1 MKYTGFNKKEISFPV
16 GGIGT
21 GCIGLAGNGS
31 IVDVEIKNEPNKGS
45 EGQFT
50 HFAIKAESGD
60 RLLDARVLNTDLPP
74 GYMGQFERN
83 KYSGFG
89 WGPDR
94 GSMAGFPHFRQGE
107 FEGTFPMAKLDFE
120 DRKFPGRITMKAFN
134 PLIPTNEDDSS
145 IPAAFFEF
153 EIENTSEEKLRYSL
167 AFSCS
172 NFYSQK
178 KTIHSYKF
186 TDGLHMVFLDN
197 ENSMCSENTAAEQN
211 TSYGNITIATD
222 CPDVSFQEYWF
233 RGSWFDNVS
242 VFWNDFTAPGGLRN
256 RHYGREK
263 KGMEVY
269 EGNDTASL
277 AAHVEAEPGERKKI
291 RFIWSWSMPYRSNT
305 WQITHIGLSAEELQ
319 KRRGIVWKNYYA
331 VLFGN
336 SLESAVYGLKNF
348 VRLYDETMLYTRW
361 MYQSSLP
368 PEVLD
373 AVAANVSVLKSP
385 TCLRLEDG
393 SFYGFEGVHPHEG
406 CCEGS
411 CTHVWSYAYT
421 VAFLFPRLE
430 RSARTLEYTQSIQPD
445 GGMGF
450 RLQLPLGCGPT
461 NFRPAVDGQYG
472 TVLRV
477 YREYLISGDTKW
489 LKNIWQEVKKTIS
502 YAWSLANPDQWDR
515 DKDGIM
521 EGRQHHTLDMELF
534 SPNAWLSGIY
544 LAGLLAG
551 IQLAGILGDKEAQ
564 EEYRE
569 VFQSGRK
576 KLNRELFNGSY
587 FEQKVNLKEKDR
599 LLQFQGG
606 YSDHS
611 QDAVKSYWNEE
622 SMEMKYQIGEGCS
635 IDQVLG
641 QWHADLLKLGEVFEK
656 EKVEQALRAIY
667 RFNYIA
673 DMHEHVNPCR
683 IYALNDE
690 SGLIICAYPKDKKKP
705 SIPVPYAE
713 ETMHGF
719 EYQAASHMILHG
731 LEAEGLQCI
740 RSIRNR
746 YDGVRRNPWNEMEC
760 GSNYARSMAS
770 YALLLIY
777 SGFTFDL
784 GRKMIGFHPLHSG
797 DSVFFW
803 SLDCG
808 FGHVIFEKEK
818 MSIWVDYGNLPIKY
832 LVDERE
838 GTPEVRFG
846 DKELDFTV
854 VGSKIRLH
862 HEISVKSNQF
872 IQIVRLQP
880 PA

>member
-1 MKYTGFNKKEISFPV
+1 MKYTGMNKKEISFPV

-31 IVDVEIKNEPNKGS
+31 IVDVEIKNEPDKGS

-74 GYMGQFERN
+74 GYMGHFERN
-83 KYSGFG
+83 RYTGFG

-94 GSMAGFPHFRQGE
+94 GSMAGFPHFSKGE
-107 FEGTFPMAKLDFE
+107 FDGTFPVAELDFS
-120 DRKFPGRITMKAFN
+120 DRHFPGNVTMKAFN

-153 EIENTSEEKLRYSL
+153 EIENTSVETLIYSL

-172 NFYSQK
+172 NFYSQNHA
-178 KTIHSYKF
+178 IHSYKYV
-186 TDGLHMVFLDN
+186 DGLHAILLDN
-197 ENSMCSENTAAEQN
+197 DEKTVKQTEIVDTA
-211 TSYGNITIATD
+211 YGNLTIATD
-222 CPDVSFQEYWF
+222 CPDVSYQEYWF

-242 VFWNDFTAPGGLRN
+242 VFWNDFTRPGRLKN
-256 RHYGREK
+256 RHYALEK
-263 KGMEVY
+263 QGMEVY
-269 EGNDTASL
+269 EGNDIASL
-277 AAHVEAEPGERKKI
+277 AAHVEAKPGEKKKI

-305 WQITHIGLSAEELQ
+305 WQITHIGLSEEEL
-319 KRRGIVWKNYYA
+319 RRRRRKVWKNYYA
-331 VLFGN
+331 VLFRD
-336 SLESAVYGLKNF
+336 SLDSAEYGMKNF
-348 VRLYDETMLYTRW
+348 TRLYDETMLYTRW

-368 PEVLD
+368 TEVMD
-373 AVAANVSVLKSP
+373 AVAANAAVLKSP
-385 TCLRLEDG
+385 TCMRLEDG
-393 SFYGFEGVHPHEG
+393 SLYGFEGVHPHEG

-421 VAFLFPRLE
+421 AAFLFPGLE

-450 RLQLPLGCGPT
+450 RLQLPIGSGPT

-477 YREYLISGDTKW
+477 YREYLISGDLKW
-489 LKNIWQEVKKTIS
+489 LKSIWQAVKKTIS
-502 YAWSLANPDQWDR
+502 YAWSSENPDQWDR
-515 DKDGIM
+515 DKDGIL

-534 SPNAWLSGIY
+534 SPNSWLSGIY

-551 IQLAGILGDKEAQ
+551 VRLAGIMEDKEA
-564 EEYRE
+564 EKEYRE
-569 VFQSGRK
+569 VFESGRK
-576 KLNRELFNGSY
+576 KLNQELFNGSY
-587 FEQKVNLKEKDR
+587 FEQKVDLKDKNR
-599 LLQFQGG
+599 LMQFPGG

-611 QDAVKSYWNEE
+611 QDAVKSYWNNE

-641 QWHADLLKLGEVFEK
+641 QWHADLLKLGEVFEE
-656 EKVEQALRAIY
+656 EKVERALQAVY
-667 RFNYIA
+667 RYNYIPE
-673 DMHEHVNPCR
+673 MREHVNPCR

-690 SGLIICAYPKDKKKP
+690 SGMIICAYPKDKKKP
-705 SIPVPYAE
+705 AIPVPYAE

-731 LEAEGLQCI
+731 MEEEGLQCI
-740 RSIRNR
+740 RSIRSR
-746 YDGVRRNPWNEMEC
+746 YDGIRRNPWNEMEC

-770 YALLLIY
+770 YALLLVY
-777 SGFTFDL
+777 SGFIFDM

-797 DSVFFW
+797 NSTFYW
-803 SLDCG
+803 SLDSG
-808 FGHVIFEKEK
+808 FGHVIFEGTK
-818 MSIWVDYGNLPIKY
+818 MAIWVDYGNLPIKY
-832 LVDERE
+832 LSDDRE
-838 GTPEVRFG
+838 GIPKVRFG
-846 DKELDFTV
+846 ENYLDLTV
-854 VGSKIRLH
+854 AGSEIKLEQEVLIRSKQCI
-862 HEISVKSNQF
+862 EILR
-872 IQIVRLQP
+872 IP
-880 PA
+880 